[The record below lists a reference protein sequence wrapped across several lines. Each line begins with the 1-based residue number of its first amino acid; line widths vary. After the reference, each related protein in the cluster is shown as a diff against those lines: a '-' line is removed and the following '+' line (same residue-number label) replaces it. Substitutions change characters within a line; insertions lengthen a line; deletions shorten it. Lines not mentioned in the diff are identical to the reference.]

1 MRISDWSSDVCSS
14 DLTGTTDP
22 LKGASMPAEIERKVL
37 VTGSSWADNAGQPVS
52 IRQAYVA
59 LSDRVS
65 VRVRI
70 KGGHAAF
77 LPFKR
82 AAPRIWRVEVEV
94 PIPAADAEELRA
106 LRQGAVIEK
115 QRYRVPF
122 GGLVWDV
129 DVFGGENAGLVIA
142 EVEVPAADHAVALP
156 DWAGTEVTGDARYYN
171 AQLASDPISGTATG
185 GAA

>member
-1 MRISDWSSDVCSS
+1 M
-14 DLTGTTDP
+14 TGGAGCGITCTTEP
-22 LKGASMPAEIERKVL
+22 LKGASMPAEIERKFL

-77 LPFKR
+77 LTIKS
-82 AAPRIWRVEVEV
+82 AAPTISRVEVEV
-94 PIPAADAEELRA
+94 PIPAADAEELLA

-115 QRYRVPF
+115 QRHREL
-122 GGLVWDV
+122 GS
-129 DVFGGENAGLVIA
+129 
-142 EVEVPAADHAVALP
+142 
-156 DWAGTEVTGDARYYN
+156 
-171 AQLASDPISGTATG
+171 ASGRERG
-185 GAA
+185 CQ